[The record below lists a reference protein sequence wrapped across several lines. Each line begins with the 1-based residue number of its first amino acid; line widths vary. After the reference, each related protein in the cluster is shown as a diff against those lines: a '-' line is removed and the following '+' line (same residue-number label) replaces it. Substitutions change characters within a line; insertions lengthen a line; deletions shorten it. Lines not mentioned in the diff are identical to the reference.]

1 MSIMDNNISSLGG
14 EIIQA
19 PNEIGTPLE
28 DAVYAPGPQE
38 RVDSCAIRS
47 QQHILS
53 MFGIDKTETELVEDA
68 IAHYEYSDT
77 VASGTMLEDV
87 GNILERNGI
96 ETHRYEEATM
106 AHLISELGQG
116 HKIIVGVDAYEIAA
130 DTLEERI
137 WEARQDVIAEI
148 PNHALVVVNVDPNSF
163 DVDVVDPADGSLH
176 RIPADT
182 FMDAWEDS
190 NCFMVSTTQ
199 SPEEFLGDT
208 VMTGNG
214 LGNANIIEND
224 INADDRIENLM
235 IDVDCDGIADVMV
248 QSFPGLVHVPSAQD
262 FNPEMSQ
269 FVNTGDLF

>member
-1 MSIMDNNISSLGG
+1 MSIMDNNIFPLGG

-19 PNEIGTPLE
+19 PNKIGTPLE

-38 RVDSCAIRS
+38 RVDSCAIRT

-53 MFGIDKTETELVEDA
+53 MFGINKTETELVEDA

-77 VASGTMLEDV
+77 TALGTMLEDV

-137 WEARQDVIAEI
+137 WEAQQDEIAEI
-148 PNHALVVVNVDPNSF
+148 PNHALLVVNVDPNSF
-163 DVDVVDPADGSLH
+163 DVDVVDPMDGNLH
-176 RIPADT
+176 RIPAGT
-182 FMDAWEDS
+182 FIDAWEDS
-190 NCFMVSTTQ
+190 NCFMVSTIQ
-199 SPEEFLGDT
+199 SPEEFLGDA

-214 LGNANIIEND
+214 LGTANIIEND
-224 INADDRIENLM
+224 INADGRIEP
-235 IDVDCDGIADVMV
+235 VC
-248 QSFPGLVHVPSAQD
+248 QYK
-262 FNPEMSQ
+262 
-269 FVNTGDLF
+269 